1 MKEYQLKDLKLI
13 QPRNMKK
20 LLLILPLAL
29 LLACSATTTE
39 EGDRKAKEQLLQDYR
54 QQATELKQ
62 KIAQLEKELNT
73 GTTDKSIPVKVDTV
87 TLRPFSHTIEVTGNV
102 EADED
107 ITVSPE
113 TAGNIISIDVVEGQ
127 RVKKGTIMGRL
138 NTEAIQRNIEDLQIQ
153 LELAQTV
160 FERQKKLWGMHIG
173 SEIEFLQA
181 KSNKESLDRKLDALK
196 AQLDMATLKSPV
208 DGVIDRIYQKL
219 GEIAGPSIPFAKV
232 VNISKV
238 KIYADVSET
247 YLTSI
252 HAGQEVEINFPALN
266 KSLTAPIFRKSSSI
280 NPDNRTFQVRVN
292 LNNPDNEIRPN
303 LVSLLHITDYKAN
316 NAIVVP
322 SILIKNDFNGKYV
335 FVAAENSGKWK
346 ASKRYVQ
353 TGRNNNNYTML
364 SNGLNPGEKLIV
376 EGYEQ
381 IVDGSPISIH

>member
-20 LLLILPLAL
+20 LLLILPLAF

-73 GTTDKSIPVKVDTV
+73 GAIDKSIPVKVDTV

>member
-20 LLLILPLAL
+20 LLLILPLAF

-39 EGDRKAKEQLLQDYR
+39 EGDRKAKEQMLQDYR
-54 QQATELKQ
+54 QRSTELKQ

-73 GTTDKSIPVKVDTV
+73 GTNDKSIPVKIDTIA
-87 TLRPFSHTIEVTGNV
+87 LRPFSHTIEVTGNV
-102 EADED
+102 EAEQD

-113 TAGNIISIDVVEGQ
+113 TSGNIISIDVIEGQ
-127 RVKKGTIMGRL
+127 HVKKGTVMGRL
-138 NTEAIQRNIEDLQIQ
+138 NTETIQRNIEDLQIQ
-153 LELAQTV
+153 LELSQTV
-160 FERQKKLWGMHIG
+160 FERQKKLWDMHIG
-173 SEIEFLQA
+173 SELEFLQA
-181 KSNKESLDRKLDALK
+181 KSNKESLDRKLEALQ

-208 DGVIDRIYQKL
+208 DGVVDRIYQKL
-219 GEIAGPSIPFAKV
+219 GEIAGPAIPFAKV